1 MDNLRELLGNSRPSD
16 HMAAFVKAVTRSVME
31 YSDPCSMRACDG
43 PNPSTSKVVLIL
55 ILGPLLSFVS
65 HARGCID
72 PAAMKCGRCRRVTP
86 WRTPGSILY
95 DLSANNTG
103 ARSPERE
110 RQGCHADVSEVVV
123 DSLWLLTALRRSSTA
138 TDKDDVHHDETEH
151 DRKEGDRQHLV

>member
-16 HMAAFVKAVTRSVME
+16 RMAAFVKAVTRSVME

-72 PAAMKCGRCRRVTP
+72 PSSYEVWPMQASDPMANP
-86 WRTPGSILY
+86 WKHFI
-95 DLSANNTG
+95 
-103 ARSPERE
+103 
-110 RQGCHADVSEVVV
+110 
-123 DSLWLLTALRRSSTA
+123 
-138 TDKDDVHHDETEH
+138 
-151 DRKEGDRQHLV
+151 